1 MEVKQIPIDQIK
13 PYERNAK
20 KHPEEQV
27 QQIAN
32 SLKEFGWQQPIVL
45 DKNNVIVIGHG
56 RFLAAKLLGLEEVP
70 IVYADG
76 LSNKQIK
83 ALRLADNK
91 TNESGWD
98 FSLLDEELD
107 DLLDFDMSEFG
118 FTYMAQIEDADHLFT
133 DAEPK
138 EKETKRI
145 QCPNCG
151 EWIDI

>member
-20 KHPEEQV
+20 RHPEEQV

-45 DKNNVIVIGHG
+45 DENNVIIIGHG
-56 RFLAAKLLGLEEVP
+56 RFLAAQKLGMQVVP
-70 IVYADG
+70 AVYAEG
-76 LSNKQIK
+76 LSKKQIK

-91 TNESGWD
+91 VNESGWD
-98 FSLLDEELD
+98 FNLLDEELQ

-118 FTYMAQIEDADHLFT
+118 FEIHGDIDLDGFFEDAPQQQK
-133 DAEPK
+133 EPK
-138 EKETKRI
+138 KI
-145 QCPNCG
+145 QCPHCG
-151 EWIDI
+151 EWFEG